1 MTWLSFKS
9 RCYLKTNDN
18 TNPFRK
24 QILGELNVDLTN
36 MGIAAKDAAFHLAT
50 ASTAQ
55 KNKALAII
63 ADELEAN
70 SEVILAANAKD
81 IELGREAGLTDA
93 LLDRLLLNE
102 ERLTGIANDVR
113 NVISLNDPVGSEIDS
128 KVLENGMALSRRRVP
143 LGVVGV
149 IYEARPNVTIDIAAL
164 CLKTGNASILR
175 GGKETFFSNMEL
187 VKVIQSALEKA
198 ELPAASVQYIEKPD
212 RELVAQL
219 LKLDEYVDM
228 IIPRGG
234 AGLHKMC
241 QENSTIPVIIGG
253 FGISHIFI
261 DESADLER
269 SLNVVENSKV
279 QRPSA
284 CNALDTL
291 LVHKA
296 VAEEF
301 LPKLVERLNGKVA
314 LVSDASAKPLVA
326 NAADVRDAQEGDFDT
341 EWLSYTLGVKV
352 VADVKEAI
360 DHMRVHNAS
369 HSDAIMTNSLQNSEL
384 FINSVGS
391 AAVYVNAS
399 TRFTDGAQF
408 GLGAEVAVSTQ
419 KLHARGP
426 MGLEELTSYKWV
438 GKADYLIRS

>member
-1 MTWLSFKS
+1 MQLIS
-9 RCYLKTNDN
+9 
-18 TNPFRK
+18 
-24 QILGELNVDLTN
+24 
-36 MGIAAKDAAFHLAT
+36 MGKAAKEAAFQLAT

-55 KNKALAII
+55 KNQALAII

-70 SEVILAANAKD
+70 AETILAANAKD
-81 IELGREAGLTDA
+81 IENGRKAGLTDA
-93 LLDRLLLNE
+93 LLDRLLLNKS
-102 ERLTGIANDVR
+102 RLTGIANDVR
-113 NVISLNDPVGSEIDS
+113 NVISLNDPVGSELDS
-128 KVLENGMALSRRRVP
+128 KVLENGMSLSRRRVP

-187 VKVIQSALEKA
+187 VKVIQSALAKA

-212 RELVAQL
+212 RELVSQL
-219 LKLDEYVDM
+219 LKLDGYVDM

-241 QENSTIPVIIGG
+241 KENSTIPVIIGG
-253 FGISHIFI
+253 FGISHIFV
-261 DESADLER
+261 DDSANLEK
-269 SLNVVENSKV
+269 SLDVVENAKV

-284 CNALDTL
+284 CNSLDTL
-291 LVHKA
+291 LVHEKVA
-296 VAEEF
+296 AEFLSLIVERMNDKVSFVAE
-301 LPKLVERLNGKVA
+301 PKAQA
-314 LVSDASAKPLVA
+314 LMSAATQLRQA
-326 NAADVRDAQEGDFDT
+326 GDGDFDT
-341 EWLSYTLGVKV
+341 EWLAYTVGVKV
-352 VADVKEAI
+352 VANVKEAI

-369 HSDAIMTNSLQNSEL
+369 HSDAIMTDSLENAEL
-384 FINSVGS
+384 FINSAGS

-438 GKADYLIRS
+438 GKANYLPRS

>member
-1 MTWLSFKS
+1 
-9 RCYLKTNDN
+9 
-18 TNPFRK
+18 
-24 QILGELNVDLTN
+24 
-36 MGIAAKDAAFHLAT
+36 MGKAAKGAAFELAT

-55 KNKALAII
+55 KNQALAII

-70 SEVILAANAKD
+70 SAAILAANAKD

-102 ERLTGIANDVR
+102 ERLTAIANDVR

-128 KVLENGMALSRRRVP
+128 KVLENGMSLSRRRVP

-187 VKVIQSALEKA
+187 VKVIQSALAKA
-198 ELPAASVQYIEKPD
+198 NLPAASVQYIEKPD
-212 RELVAQL
+212 RELVSQL
-219 LKLDEYVDM
+219 LKLDDYVDM

-241 QENSTIPVIIGG
+241 KENSTIPVIIGG
-253 FGISHIFI
+253 FGISHIFV
-261 DESADLER
+261 DESADLEK

-284 CNALDTL
+284 CNSLDTL
-291 LVHKA
+291 LVHEKIA
-296 VAEEF
+296 AQF
-301 LPKLVERLNGKVA
+301 LPMIVERMNDKVTFVTEPKAKA
-314 LVSDASAKPLVA
+314 LMPQATQI
-326 NAADVRDAQEGDFDT
+326 RDAVEGDFDT

-352 VADVKEAI
+352 VSDVKDAI

-369 HSDAIMTNSLQNSEL
+369 HSDAIMTNSLENSEL

-438 GKADYLIRS
+438 GKANYLARS

>member
-1 MTWLSFKS
+1 M
-9 RCYLKTNDN
+9 
-18 TNPFRK
+18 
-24 QILGELNVDLTN
+24 DLTVL
-36 MGIAAKDAAFHLAT
+36 GKAAKAASFQLAT

-55 KNKALAII
+55 KNQALAIM
-63 ADELEAN
+63 ADQLEAQ
-70 SEVILAANAKD
+70 SASILAANAKD
-81 IELGREAGLTDA
+81 IALGREASLSDA
-93 LLDRLLLNE
+93 MLDRLLLNE
-102 ERLTGIANDVR
+102 SRLQAIANDVR
-113 NVISLNDPVGSEIDS
+113 NVIKLNDPVGSEIDS
-128 KVLENGMALSRRRVP
+128 RVLENGMSLARRRVP

-164 CLKTGNASILR
+164 CLKTGNAAILR

-187 VKVIQSALEKA
+187 VKVIQSALDKA
-198 ELPAASVQYIEKPD
+198 GLPAASVQYIEKPD
-212 RELVAQL
+212 RELVTQL
-219 LKLDEYVDM
+219 LKMDDYVDM

-241 QENSTIPVIIGG
+241 KENSTVPVIIGG
-253 FGISHIFI
+253 FGISHIFV
-261 DESADLER
+261 DESADLDK
-269 SLNVVENSKV
+269 SVAVIENAKV

-291 LVHKA
+291 LVHQAIAKP
-296 VAEEF
+296 
-301 LPKLVERLNGKVA
+301 LLDKLIAKLNGKVA
-314 LVSDASAKPLVA
+314 FVAEPKAKALMSA
-326 NAADVRDAQEGDFDT
+326 AAELRDAQAGDFDT

-352 VADVKEAI
+352 VQDVQEAI
-360 DHMRVHNAS
+360 EHMREHNAS
-369 HSDAIMTNSLQNSEL
+369 HSDAIMTNDLYNAEL
-384 FINSVGS
+384 FVNTAGS

-438 GKADYLIRS
+438 GKANYLSRS

>member
-1 MTWLSFKS
+1 M
-9 RCYLKTNDN
+9 
-18 TNPFRK
+18 
-24 QILGELNVDLTN
+24 DLIQ
-36 MGIAAKDAAFHLAT
+36 MGQAAKAASFQLAT
-50 ASTAQ
+50 TSTAQ
-55 KNKALAII
+55 KNRALAMI

-70 SEVILAANAKD
+70 ATVILAANAQD
-81 IELGREAGLTDA
+81 IALGKEAGLSDA

-102 ERLTGIANDVR
+102 SRLKAIACDVR
-113 NVISLNDPVGSEIDS
+113 NVISLSDPVGSEIDS
-128 KVLENGMALSRRRVP
+128 KVLENGMSLARRRVP

-164 CLKTGNASILR
+164 CLKTGNAAILR

-187 VKVIQSALEKA
+187 VKVIQSALVKA
-198 ELPAASVQYIEKPD
+198 QLPIAAIQYIENPS
-212 RELVAQL
+212 REWVSQL

-241 QENSTIPVIIGG
+241 KENSTIPVIIGG
-253 FGISHIFI
+253 FGISHIFV
-261 DESADLER
+261 DDSADLDK
-269 SLNVVENSKV
+269 SVDVIENAKV

-284 CNALDTL
+284 CNSLDTL
-291 LVHKA
+291 LVHEAIAQPLLNKLVTKLNDKVTF
-296 VAEEF
+296 VAENQA
-301 LPKLVERLNGKVA
+301 KA
-314 LVSDASAKPLVA
+314 LMSEARDIRSAEP
-326 NAADVRDAQEGDFDT
+326 GDFDT

-352 VADVKEAI
+352 VKDVHEAI
-360 DHMRVHNAS
+360 EHMRTHNAS
-369 HSDAIMTNSLQNSEL
+369 HSDAIMTNDLFNAEL
-384 FINSVGS
+384 FINSAGS

-438 GKADYLIRS
+438 GKANYLSRQ

>member
-1 MTWLSFKS
+1 
-9 RCYLKTNDN
+9 
-18 TNPFRK
+18 
-24 QILGELNVDLTN
+24 
-36 MGIAAKDAAFHLAT
+36 MGKAAKDAAFELAT

-55 KNKALAII
+55 KNQALAII

-70 SEVILAANAKD
+70 SAAILTANAKD

-128 KVLENGMALSRRRVP
+128 KVLENGMSLSRRRVP

-187 VKVIQSALEKA
+187 VKVIQSALAKA
-198 ELPAASVQYIEKPD
+198 NLPAASVQYIEKPD
-212 RELVAQL
+212 RELVSQL
-219 LKLDEYVDM
+219 LKLDDYVDM

-241 QENSTIPVIIGG
+241 KENSTIPVIIGG
-253 FGISHIFI
+253 FGISHIFV
-261 DESADLER
+261 DESADLEK

-284 CNALDTL
+284 CNSLDTL
-291 LVHKA
+291 LVHEKVA
-296 VAEEF
+296 AKFLPMIVERMSDKVTFVAE
-301 LPKLVERLNGKVA
+301 PKAKA
-314 LVSDASAKPLVA
+314 LMAQATQI
-326 NAADVRDAQEGDFDT
+326 RDAVEGDFDT

-352 VADVKEAI
+352 VADVKDAI

-369 HSDAIMTNSLQNSEL
+369 HSDAIMTNSLINSEL

-391 AAVYVNAS
+391 AAVYVNAA

-438 GKADYLIRS
+438 GKANYLARS

>member
-1 MTWLSFKS
+1 M
-9 RCYLKTNDN
+9 
-18 TNPFRK
+18 
-24 QILGELNVDLTN
+24 DLTL
-36 MGIAAKDAAFHLAT
+36 MGKAAKDAAFQLAT

-55 KNKALAII
+55 KNQALAII

-70 SEVILAANAKD
+70 AVQILAANAKD
-81 IELGREAGLTDA
+81 IQLGREAGLTDA

-102 ERLTGIANDVR
+102 SRLNAIANDVR

-128 KVLENGMALSRRRVP
+128 KVLENGMSLSRRRVP

-198 ELPAASVQYIEKPD
+198 QLPAASVQYIEKPD
-212 RELVAQL
+212 RELVTQL
-219 LKLDEYVDM
+219 LKLDDYVDM

-241 QENSTIPVIIGG
+241 KENSTIPVIIGG
-253 FGISHIFI
+253 FGISHIFV
-261 DESADLER
+261 DESADLDK
-269 SLNVVENSKV
+269 SVDVIENAKV

-291 LVHKA
+291 LVHEA
-296 VAEEF
+296 IAQPLLE
-301 LPKLVERLNGKVA
+301 KLVAKLNGKVTFVAEPKAKA
-314 LVSDASAKPLVA
+314 LMSAATEL
-326 NAADVRDAQEGDFDT
+326 RDAQAGDFDT

-352 VADVKEAI
+352 VRDVNEAI
-360 DHMRVHNAS
+360 EHMRKHNAS
-369 HSDAIMTNSLQNSEL
+369 HSDAIMTNSLVNAER
-384 FINSVGS
+384 FINSAGS

-438 GKADYLIRS
+438 GKANYLSRS

>member
-1 MTWLSFKS
+1 M
-9 RCYLKTNDN
+9 
-18 TNPFRK
+18 
-24 QILGELNVDLTN
+24 DLTN

-70 SEVILAANAKD
+70 AATILEANAKD

-113 NVISLNDPVGSEIDS
+113 NVISLNDPVGSEMDS
-128 KVLENGMALSRRRVP
+128 KVLENGMSLSRRRVP

-198 ELPAASVQYIEKPD
+198 ELPATSVQYIEKPD
-212 RELVAQL
+212 RELVSQL
-219 LKLDEYVDM
+219 LKLDDYVDM

-241 QENSTIPVIIGG
+241 KENSTIPVIIGG
-253 FGISHIFI
+253 FGISHIFV
-261 DESADLER
+261 DESADLEK
-269 SLNVVENSKV
+269 SVDVVENSKV

-284 CNALDTL
+284 CNSLDTL
-291 LVHKA
+291 LVHEA
-296 VAEEF
+296 VAEAF
-301 LPKLVERLNGKVA
+301 LSQLTQRLAGKVT
-314 LVSDASAKPLVA
+314 LVADASAKSLLA
-326 NAADVRDAQEGDFDT
+326 GFEDQRDAIEGDFDI

-352 VADVKEAI
+352 VADVAEAI

-369 HSDAIMTNSLQNSEL
+369 HSDAIMTNSLESSER

-438 GKADYLIRS
+438 GKANYLIRG

>member
-1 MTWLSFKS
+1 M
-9 RCYLKTNDN
+9 
-18 TNPFRK
+18 
-24 QILGELNVDLTN
+24 DLTVL
-36 MGIAAKDAAFHLAT
+36 GKAAKAASFQLAT

-55 KNKALAII
+55 KNQALAIM
-63 ADELEAN
+63 ADQLEAQ
-70 SEVILAANAKD
+70 SASILAANAKD
-81 IELGREAGLTDA
+81 IALGREAGLSDA
-93 LLDRLLLNE
+93 MLDRLLLNE
-102 ERLTGIANDVR
+102 SRLQAIANDVR
-113 NVISLNDPVGSEIDS
+113 NVIKLNDPVGSEIDS
-128 KVLENGMALSRRRVP
+128 RVLENGMSLARRRVP

-164 CLKTGNASILR
+164 CLKTGNAAILR

-187 VKVIQSALEKA
+187 VKVIQSALDKA
-198 ELPAASVQYIEKPD
+198 GLPAASVQYIEKPD
-212 RELVAQL
+212 RELVTQL
-219 LKLDEYVDM
+219 LKMDDYVDM

-241 QENSTIPVIIGG
+241 KENSTVPVIIGG
-253 FGISHIFI
+253 FGISHIFV
-261 DESADLER
+261 DESADLDK
-269 SLNVVENSKV
+269 SVAVIENAKV

-291 LVHKA
+291 LVHQAIAKP
-296 VAEEF
+296 
-301 LPKLVERLNGKVA
+301 LLDKLIAKLNGKVA
-314 LVSDASAKPLVA
+314 FVAEPKAKALMSAAVEL
-326 NAADVRDAQEGDFDT
+326 RDAQAGDFDI

-352 VADVKEAI
+352 VQDVQEAI
-360 DHMRVHNAS
+360 EHMREHNAS
-369 HSDAIMTNSLQNSEL
+369 HSDAIMTNDLYNAEL
-384 FINSVGS
+384 FVNTAGS

-438 GKADYLIRS
+438 GKANYLSRS

>member
-1 MTWLSFKS
+1 
-9 RCYLKTNDN
+9 
-18 TNPFRK
+18 
-24 QILGELNVDLTN
+24 
-36 MGIAAKDAAFHLAT
+36 MGKAAKDAAFELAT

-55 KNKALAII
+55 KNQALAII

-70 SEVILAANAKD
+70 SAAILAANAKD

-102 ERLTGIANDVR
+102 ERLTAIANDVR

-128 KVLENGMALSRRRVP
+128 KVLENGMSLSRRRVP

-164 CLKTGNASILR
+164 CLKTSNASILR

-187 VKVIQSALEKA
+187 VKVIQSALAKA
-198 ELPAASVQYIEKPD
+198 NLPAASVQYIEKPD
-212 RELVAQL
+212 RELVSQL
-219 LKLDEYVDM
+219 LKLDDYVDM

-241 QENSTIPVIIGG
+241 KENSTIPVIIGG
-253 FGISHIFI
+253 FGISHIFV
-261 DESADLER
+261 DESADLEK

-284 CNALDTL
+284 CNSLDTL
-291 LVHKA
+291 LVHEKIA
-296 VAEEF
+296 AQF
-301 LPKLVERLNGKVA
+301 LPMIVERMNDKVTFVTEPKAKA
-314 LVSDASAKPLVA
+314 LMAQATQI
-326 NAADVRDAQEGDFDT
+326 RDAVEGDFDT

-352 VADVKEAI
+352 VSDVKDAI

-369 HSDAIMTNSLQNSEL
+369 HSDAIMTNSLENSEL

-438 GKADYLIRS
+438 GKANYLARS

>member
-1 MTWLSFKS
+1 
-9 RCYLKTNDN
+9 
-18 TNPFRK
+18 
-24 QILGELNVDLTN
+24 
-36 MGIAAKDAAFHLAT
+36 MGKAAKDAAFELAT

-55 KNKALAII
+55 KNQALAII

-70 SEVILAANAKD
+70 AATILAANAKD

-128 KVLENGMALSRRRVP
+128 KVLENGMSLSRRRVP

-187 VKVIQSALEKA
+187 VKVIQSALAKA
-198 ELPAASVQYIEKPD
+198 NLPAASVQYIEKPD
-212 RELVAQL
+212 RELVSQL
-219 LKLDEYVDM
+219 LKLDDYVDM

-241 QENSTIPVIIGG
+241 KENSTIPVIIGG
-253 FGISHIFI
+253 FGISHIFV
-261 DESADLER
+261 DESADLEK

-284 CNALDTL
+284 CNSLDTL
-291 LVHKA
+291 LVHEKVA
-296 VAEEF
+296 AQFLAMIVERMSDKVTFVAE
-301 LPKLVERLNGKVA
+301 PKAKA
-314 LVSDASAKPLVA
+314 LMAQAKQI
-326 NAADVRDAQEGDFDT
+326 RDAGEGDFDT

-360 DHMRVHNAS
+360 NHMRVHNAS
-369 HSDAIMTNSLQNSEL
+369 HSDAIMTNSLENSEL

-391 AAVYVNAS
+391 AAVYVNAA

-438 GKADYLIRS
+438 GKANYLARS

>member
-1 MTWLSFKS
+1 M
-9 RCYLKTNDN
+9 
-18 TNPFRK
+18 
-24 QILGELNVDLTN
+24 ELIQ
-36 MGIAAKDAAFHLAT
+36 MGKAAKEAAFHLAT
-50 ASTAQ
+50 APTAQ
-55 KNKALAII
+55 KNRALAII

-70 SEVILAANAKD
+70 AEAILAANAKD
-81 IELGREAGLTDA
+81 IAKGREAGLTEA
-93 LLDRLLLNE
+93 LLDRLLLNQ
-102 ERLTGIANDVR
+102 ERLIGIANDVR
-113 NVISLNDPVGSEIDS
+113 NVIGLNDPVGSEIDS
-128 KVLENGMALSRRRVP
+128 KVLENGMSLSRRRVP

-198 ELPAASVQYIEKPD
+198 QLPAESVQYIEKTD
-212 RELVAQL
+212 RELVTQL

-241 QENSTIPVIIGG
+241 KENSTIPVIIGG

-261 DESADLER
+261 DESADIEK
-269 SLNVVENSKV
+269 SLKVVENSKV

-284 CNALDTL
+284 CNSLDTL
-291 LVHKA
+291 LVHRNL
-296 VAEEF
+296 AEHF
-301 LPKLVERLNGKVA
+301 LPKLAQQLNGKVTFVA
-314 LVSDASAKPLVA
+314 EPKAKMLLSEA
-326 NAADVRDAQEGDFDT
+326 QDIRDSQEGDFDT

-352 VADVKEAI
+352 VENVYEAI
-360 DHMRVHNAS
+360 EHMRVHNAS
-369 HSDAIMTNSLQNSEL
+369 HSDAIMTDSIEHAEL

-438 GKADYLIRS
+438 GKANYLIRA

>member
-1 MTWLSFKS
+1 M
-9 RCYLKTNDN
+9 
-18 TNPFRK
+18 
-24 QILGELNVDLTN
+24 ELIS
-36 MGIAAKDAAFHLAT
+36 MGKAAKEAAFQLAT

-55 KNKALAII
+55 KNQALAII

-70 SEVILAANAKD
+70 AETILAANAKD
-81 IELGREAGLTDA
+81 IEKGREAGLTEA
-93 LLDRLLLNE
+93 LLDRLLLNT

-113 NVISLNDPVGSEIDS
+113 NVISLNDPVGSELDS
-128 KVLENGMALSRRRVP
+128 KVLENGMSLSRRRVP

-187 VKVIQSALEKA
+187 VKVIQSALAKA

-212 RELVAQL
+212 RELVSQL
-219 LKLDEYVDM
+219 LKLDDYVDM

-241 QENSTIPVIIGG
+241 KENSTIPVIIGG
-253 FGISHIFI
+253 FGISHIFV
-261 DESADLER
+261 DQSADLAK
-269 SLNVVENSKV
+269 SLEVVENAKV

-291 LVHKA
+291 LVHEQ
-296 VAEEF
+296 VAAEF
-301 LPKLVERLNGKVA
+301 LPMLAARLNDKVA
-314 LVSDASAKPLVA
+314 LVAEPKAKALLGDAKEL
-326 NAADVRDAQEGDFDT
+326 RDAAEGDFNT
-341 EWLSYTLGVKV
+341 EWLSFTLGVKV
-352 VADVKEAI
+352 VSGVEEAI
-360 DHMRVHNAS
+360 DHMHVHNAS
-369 HSDAIMTNSLQNSEL
+369 HSDAIMTNSLENSEL

-438 GKADYLIRS
+438 GKANYLPRS

>member
-1 MTWLSFKS
+1 
-9 RCYLKTNDN
+9 
-18 TNPFRK
+18 
-24 QILGELNVDLTN
+24 

-70 SEVILAANAKD
+70 AATILEANAED

-113 NVISLNDPVGSEIDS
+113 NVISLNDPVGSEMDS
-128 KVLENGMALSRRRVP
+128 KVLENGMSLSRRRVP

-212 RELVAQL
+212 RELVSQL
-219 LKLDEYVDM
+219 LKLDDYVDM

-241 QENSTIPVIIGG
+241 KENSTIPVIIGG
-253 FGISHIFI
+253 FGISHIFV
-261 DESADLER
+261 DESADLEK
-269 SLNVVENSKV
+269 SVDVVENSKV

-284 CNALDTL
+284 CNSLDTL
-291 LVHKA
+291 LVHEA
-296 VAEEF
+296 VAEAF
-301 LPKLVERLNGKVA
+301 LAQLTQRLAGKVT
-314 LVSDASAKPLVA
+314 LVADTSAKSLLA
-326 NAADVRDAQEGDFDT
+326 GFEDQRDAVEGDFDT

-352 VADVKEAI
+352 VADVAEAI

-369 HSDAIMTNSLQNSEL
+369 HSDAIMTNSLESSER

-438 GKADYLIRS
+438 GKANYLVRG

>member
-1 MTWLSFKS
+1 
-9 RCYLKTNDN
+9 
-18 TNPFRK
+18 
-24 QILGELNVDLTN
+24 
-36 MGIAAKDAAFHLAT
+36 MGKAAKDAAFELAT

-55 KNKALAII
+55 KNQALAII

-70 SEVILAANAKD
+70 SAAILAANAKD

-102 ERLTGIANDVR
+102 ERLTAIANDVR

-128 KVLENGMALSRRRVP
+128 KVLENGMSLSRRRVP

-187 VKVIQSALEKA
+187 VKVIQSALAKA
-198 ELPAASVQYIEKPD
+198 NLPAASVQYIEKPD
-212 RELVAQL
+212 RELVSQL
-219 LKLDEYVDM
+219 LQLDDYVDM

-241 QENSTIPVIIGG
+241 KENSTIPVIIGG
-253 FGISHIFI
+253 FGISHIFV
-261 DESADLER
+261 DESADLEK

-284 CNALDTL
+284 CNSLDTL
-291 LVHKA
+291 LVHEKIA
-296 VAEEF
+296 AQF
-301 LPKLVERLNGKVA
+301 LPMIVERMNDKVTFVTEPKAKA
-314 LVSDASAKPLVA
+314 LMAQATQI
-326 NAADVRDAQEGDFDT
+326 RDAVEGDFDT
-341 EWLSYTLGVKV
+341 EWLSYTLSVKV
-352 VADVKEAI
+352 VSDVKDAI

-369 HSDAIMTNSLQNSEL
+369 HSDAIMTNSLENSEL

-408 GLGAEVAVSTQ
+408 SLGAEVAVSTQ

-438 GKADYLIRS
+438 GKANYLARS

>member
-1 MTWLSFKS
+1 M
-9 RCYLKTNDN
+9 
-18 TNPFRK
+18 
-24 QILGELNVDLTN
+24 DLTVL
-36 MGIAAKDAAFHLAT
+36 GKAAKAASFQLAT

-55 KNKALAII
+55 KNQALASM
-63 ADELEAN
+63 ADQLEAQ
-70 SEVILAANAKD
+70 SASILAANAKD
-81 IELGREAGLTDA
+81 IALGREAGLSDA
-93 LLDRLLLNE
+93 MLDRLLLNE
-102 ERLTGIANDVR
+102 SRLQAIANDVR
-113 NVISLNDPVGSEIDS
+113 NVIKLNDPVGSEIDS
-128 KVLENGMALSRRRVP
+128 RVLENGMSLARRRVP

-164 CLKTGNASILR
+164 CLKTGNAAILR

-187 VKVIQSALEKA
+187 VKVIQSALDKA
-198 ELPAASVQYIEKPD
+198 GLPAASVQYIEKPD
-212 RELVAQL
+212 HELVTQL
-219 LKLDEYVDM
+219 LKMDDYVDM

-241 QENSTIPVIIGG
+241 KENSTVPVIIGG
-253 FGISHIFI
+253 FGISHIFV
-261 DESADLER
+261 DESADLDK
-269 SLNVVENSKV
+269 SVAVIENAKV

-291 LVHKA
+291 LVHQAIAKP
-296 VAEEF
+296 
-301 LPKLVERLNGKVA
+301 LLDKLIAKLNGKVA
-314 LVSDASAKPLVA
+314 FVAEPKAKALMSSAAEL
-326 NAADVRDAQEGDFDT
+326 RDAQAGDFDT

-352 VADVKEAI
+352 VQDVQEAI
-360 DHMRVHNAS
+360 EHMREHNAS
-369 HSDAIMTNSLQNSEL
+369 HSDAIMTNDLYNAEL
-384 FINSVGS
+384 FVNTAGS

-438 GKADYLIRS
+438 GKANYLSRS

>member
-1 MTWLSFKS
+1 
-9 RCYLKTNDN
+9 
-18 TNPFRK
+18 
-24 QILGELNVDLTN
+24 
-36 MGIAAKDAAFHLAT
+36 MGQAAKAAAFDLAV
-50 ASTAQ
+50 APTAQ
-55 KNKALAII
+55 KNRALAII

-70 SEVILAANAKD
+70 KETILAANAKD
-81 IELGREAGLTDA
+81 IKAAVDAGISEAMQ
-93 LLDRLLLNE
+93 DRLLLTE
-102 ERLTGIANDVR
+102 ERLVGIANDVR
-113 NVISLNDPVGSEIDS
+113 NVINLNDPVGSEIDS
-128 KVLENGMALSRRRVP
+128 KVLENGMSLSRRRVP
-143 LGVVGV
+143 IGVIGV
-149 IYEARPNVTIDIAAL
+149 IYEARPNVTIDIASL

-187 VKVIQSALEKA
+187 VKVIQVALEKA
-198 ELPAASVQYIEKPD
+198 GLPAASVQYIEKPD
-212 RELVAQL
+212 RELVSQL
-219 LKLDEYVDM
+219 LTLDDYVDM

-241 QENSTIPVIIGG
+241 KENSSIPVIIGG
-253 FGISHIFI
+253 FGISHAFV
-261 DESADLER
+261 DDSADLER
-269 SLNVVENSKV
+269 ALLVVDNSKA

-291 LVHKA
+291 LVHEAIAPQFLALLANKMA
-296 VAEEF
+296 GRVELVAEPKAHVLLKEF
-301 LPKLVERLNGKVA
+301 DG
-314 LVSDASAKPLVA
+314 VSL
-326 NAADVRDAQEGDFDT
+326 REAQEGDFDT

-352 VADVKEAI
+352 VADVNEAAA
-360 DHMRVHNAS
+360 HMQKHNAS
-369 HSDAIMTNSLQNSEL
+369 HSDTILTNNIESAEK
-384 FINSVGS
+384 FINTAGS

>member
-1 MTWLSFKS
+1 
-9 RCYLKTNDN
+9 
-18 TNPFRK
+18 
-24 QILGELNVDLTN
+24 
-36 MGIAAKDAAFHLAT
+36 MGKAAKDAAFELAT

-55 KNKALAII
+55 KNQALAII

-70 SEVILAANAKD
+70 AATILAANAKD

-128 KVLENGMALSRRRVP
+128 KVLENGMSLSRRRVP

-187 VKVIQSALEKA
+187 VKVIQSALAKA
-198 ELPAASVQYIEKPD
+198 NLPAASVQYIEKPD
-212 RELVAQL
+212 RELVSQL
-219 LKLDEYVDM
+219 LKLDDYVDM

-241 QENSTIPVIIGG
+241 KENSTIPVIIGG
-253 FGISHIFI
+253 FGISHIFV
-261 DESADLER
+261 DESADLEK

-284 CNALDTL
+284 CNSLDTL
-291 LVHKA
+291 LVHEKVA
-296 VAEEF
+296 AQFLAMIVERMNDKVTFVAE
-301 LPKLVERLNGKVA
+301 PKAKA
-314 LVSDASAKPLVA
+314 LMAQAKQI
-326 NAADVRDAQEGDFDT
+326 RDAGEGDFDT

-360 DHMRVHNAS
+360 NHMRVHNAS
-369 HSDAIMTNSLQNSEL
+369 HSDAIMTNSLENSEL

-391 AAVYVNAS
+391 AAVYVNAA

-408 GLGAEVAVSTQ
+408 GLGAEAAVSTQ
-419 KLHARGP
+419 KLPARGP

-438 GKADYLIRS
+438 GKANYLARS

>member
-1 MTWLSFKS
+1 M
-9 RCYLKTNDN
+9 
-18 TNPFRK
+18 
-24 QILGELNVDLTN
+24 DLTN

-70 SEVILAANAKD
+70 ATTILEANAKD

-128 KVLENGMALSRRRVP
+128 KVLENGMSLSRRRVP

-212 RELVAQL
+212 RELVSQL
-219 LKLDEYVDM
+219 LKLDDYVDM

-241 QENSTIPVIIGG
+241 KENSTIPVIIGG
-253 FGISHIFI
+253 FGISHIFV
-261 DESADLER
+261 DESADLEK
-269 SLNVVENSKV
+269 SVDVVENSKV

-284 CNALDTL
+284 CNSLDTL
-291 LVHKA
+291 LVHEA
-296 VAEEF
+296 VAEAF
-301 LPKLVERLNGKVA
+301 LAKLIQRLAGKVT
-314 LVSDASAKPLVA
+314 LVADASAKSLLTGFE
-326 NAADVRDAQEGDFDT
+326 DQRDAVEGDFDT

-352 VADVKEAI
+352 VADVAEAI

-369 HSDAIMTNSLQNSEL
+369 HSDAIMTNSLESSER

-438 GKADYLIRS
+438 GKANYLVRG

>member
-1 MTWLSFKS
+1 M
-9 RCYLKTNDN
+9 
-18 TNPFRK
+18 
-24 QILGELNVDLTN
+24 ELNS
-36 MGIAAKDAAFHLAT
+36 MGKAAKEAAFQLAT

-55 KNKALAII
+55 KNQALAII

-70 SEVILAANAKD
+70 AETILAANAKD
-81 IELGREAGLTDA
+81 IEKGREAGLTEA
-93 LLDRLLLNE
+93 LLDRLLLNT

-113 NVISLNDPVGSEIDS
+113 NVISLNDPVGSELDS
-128 KVLENGMALSRRRVP
+128 KVLENGMSLSRRRVP

-187 VKVIQSALEKA
+187 VKVIQSALAKA

-212 RELVAQL
+212 RELVSQL
-219 LKLDEYVDM
+219 LKLDDYVDM

-241 QENSTIPVIIGG
+241 KENSTIPVIIGG
-253 FGISHIFI
+253 FGISHIFV
-261 DESADLER
+261 DESADLAK
-269 SLNVVENSKV
+269 SLEVVENAKV

-291 LVHKA
+291 LVHEQ
-296 VAEEF
+296 VAAEF
-301 LPKLVERLNGKVA
+301 LPMLAARLNDKVA
-314 LVSDASAKPLVA
+314 LVAEPKAKALLGDAKEL
-326 NAADVRDAQEGDFDT
+326 RDAAEGDFDT
-341 EWLSYTLGVKV
+341 EWLSFTLGVKV
-352 VADVKEAI
+352 VSGVEEAI

-369 HSDAIMTNSLQNSEL
+369 HSDAIMTNSLENSEL

-438 GKADYLIRS
+438 GKANYLPRS

>member
-1 MTWLSFKS
+1 M
-9 RCYLKTNDN
+9 
-18 TNPFRK
+18 
-24 QILGELNVDLTN
+24 DLTN

-70 SEVILAANAKD
+70 ATTILEANAKD
-81 IELGREAGLTDA
+81 IELGCEAGLTDA

-113 NVISLNDPVGSEIDS
+113 NVISLNDPVGSEMDS
-128 KVLENGMALSRRRVP
+128 KVLENGMSLSRRRVP

-212 RELVAQL
+212 RELVSQL
-219 LKLDEYVDM
+219 LKLDDYVDM

-241 QENSTIPVIIGG
+241 KENSTIPVIIGG
-253 FGISHIFI
+253 FGISHIFV
-261 DESADLER
+261 DESADIEK
-269 SLNVVENSKV
+269 SVDVVENSKV

-284 CNALDTL
+284 CNSLDTL
-291 LVHKA
+291 LVHEA
-296 VAEEF
+296 VAEAF
-301 LPKLVERLNGKVA
+301 LSQLTQRLAGKVT
-314 LVSDASAKPLVA
+314 LVTDVSAKSLLVGFE
-326 NAADVRDAQEGDFDT
+326 DQRDAVEGDFDT

-352 VADVKEAI
+352 VADVAQAI

-369 HSDAIMTNSLQNSEL
+369 HSDAIMTNSLESSER

-438 GKADYLIRS
+438 GKANYLVRG

>member
-1 MTWLSFKS
+1 M
-9 RCYLKTNDN
+9 
-18 TNPFRK
+18 
-24 QILGELNVDLTN
+24 DLTN
-36 MGIAAKDAAFHLAT
+36 IGKAAKDAAFELAT

-55 KNKALAII
+55 KNQALAII

-70 SEVILAANAKD
+70 SAAILAANAKD

-128 KVLENGMALSRRRVP
+128 KVLENGMSLSRRRVP

-187 VKVIQSALEKA
+187 VKVIQSALAKA
-198 ELPAASVQYIEKPD
+198 NLPAASVQYIEKPD
-212 RELVAQL
+212 RELVSQL
-219 LKLDEYVDM
+219 LKLDDYVDM

-241 QENSTIPVIIGG
+241 KENSTIPVIIGG
-253 FGISHIFI
+253 FGISHIFV
-261 DESADLER
+261 DESADLEK

-284 CNALDTL
+284 CNSLDTL
-291 LVHKA
+291 LVHEKVA
-296 VAEEF
+296 AKFLPMIVERMNDKVTFVAE
-301 LPKLVERLNGKVA
+301 PKAKA
-314 LVSDASAKPLVA
+314 LMAQATQI
-326 NAADVRDAQEGDFDT
+326 RDAAEGDFDT

-352 VADVKEAI
+352 VADVKDAI

-369 HSDAIMTNSLQNSEL
+369 HSDAIMTNSLINSEL

-391 AAVYVNAS
+391 AAVYVNAA

-438 GKADYLIRS
+438 GKANYLARS

>member
-1 MTWLSFKS
+1 M
-9 RCYLKTNDN
+9 
-18 TNPFRK
+18 
-24 QILGELNVDLTN
+24 DLTN
-36 MGIAAKDAAFHLAT
+36 MGKAAKDAAFELAT
-50 ASTAQ
+50 APTAQ
-55 KNKALAII
+55 KNQALAII

-70 SEVILAANAKD
+70 SAAILAANAKD

-128 KVLENGMALSRRRVP
+128 KVLENGMSLSRRRVP

-187 VKVIQSALEKA
+187 VKVIQSALAKA
-198 ELPAASVQYIEKPD
+198 NLPAASVQYIEKPD
-212 RELVAQL
+212 RELVSQL
-219 LKLDEYVDM
+219 LKLDDYVDM

-241 QENSTIPVIIGG
+241 KENSTIPVIIGG
-253 FGISHIFI
+253 FGISHIFV
-261 DESADLER
+261 DESADLEK

-284 CNALDTL
+284 CNSLDTL
-291 LVHKA
+291 LVHEKVA
-296 VAEEF
+296 AKFLPMIVERMSDKVTFVAE
-301 LPKLVERLNGKVA
+301 PKAKA
-314 LVSDASAKPLVA
+314 LMAQATQI
-326 NAADVRDAQEGDFDT
+326 RDAVEVDFDT

-352 VADVKEAI
+352 VADVKDAI
-360 DHMRVHNAS
+360 EHMRVHNAS
-369 HSDAIMTNSLQNSEL
+369 HSDAIMTNSLINSEL

-391 AAVYVNAS
+391 AAVYVNAA

-438 GKADYLIRS
+438 GKANYLARS

>member
-1 MTWLSFKS
+1 M
-9 RCYLKTNDN
+9 
-18 TNPFRK
+18 
-24 QILGELNVDLTN
+24 DLTN
-36 MGIAAKDAAFHLAT
+36 MGIAAKEAAFHLAT

-55 KNKALAII
+55 KNKALSII

-70 SEVILAANAKD
+70 AATILEANAKD
-81 IELGREAGLTDA
+81 IELGREAGLTEA

-128 KVLENGMALSRRRVP
+128 KVLENGMSLSRRRVP

-212 RELVAQL
+212 RELVSQL

-241 QENSTIPVIIGG
+241 
-253 FGISHIFI
+253 
-261 DESADLER
+261 
-269 SLNVVENSKV
+269 K
-279 QRPSA
+279 
-284 CNALDTL
+284 
-291 LVHKA
+291 
-296 VAEEF
+296 
-301 LPKLVERLNGKVA
+301 
-314 LVSDASAKPLVA
+314 
-326 NAADVRDAQEGDFDT
+326 
-341 EWLSYTLGVKV
+341 
-352 VADVKEAI
+352 
-360 DHMRVHNAS
+360 
-369 HSDAIMTNSLQNSEL
+369 
-384 FINSVGS
+384 
-391 AAVYVNAS
+391 
-399 TRFTDGAQF
+399 
-408 GLGAEVAVSTQ
+408 
-419 KLHARGP
+419 
-426 MGLEELTSYKWV
+426 
-438 GKADYLIRS
+438 

>member
-1 MTWLSFKS
+1 
-9 RCYLKTNDN
+9 
-18 TNPFRK
+18 
-24 QILGELNVDLTN
+24 
-36 MGIAAKDAAFHLAT
+36 MGKAAKDAAFELAT

-55 KNKALAII
+55 KNQALAII

-70 SEVILAANAKD
+70 SAAILAANAKD

-128 KVLENGMALSRRRVP
+128 KVLENGMSLSRRRVP

-187 VKVIQSALEKA
+187 VKVIQSALAKA
-198 ELPAASVQYIEKPD
+198 NLPAASVQYIEKPD
-212 RELVAQL
+212 RELVSQL
-219 LKLDEYVDM
+219 LKLDDYVDM

-241 QENSTIPVIIGG
+241 KENSTIPVIIGG
-253 FGISHIFI
+253 FGISHIFV
-261 DESADLER
+261 DESADLEK

-284 CNALDTL
+284 CNSLDTL
-291 LVHKA
+291 LVHEKVA
-296 VAEEF
+296 AKFLPMIVERMSDKVTFVAE
-301 LPKLVERLNGKVA
+301 PKAKA
-314 LVSDASAKPLVA
+314 LMAQATQI
-326 NAADVRDAQEGDFDT
+326 RDAAEGDFDT

-352 VADVKEAI
+352 VADVKDAI
-360 DHMRVHNAS
+360 DHMRVRNAS
-369 HSDAIMTNSLQNSEL
+369 HSDAIMTNSLINSEL

-391 AAVYVNAS
+391 AAVYVNAA

-438 GKADYLIRS
+438 GKANYLARS